1 MVVGHRECEVRLCGC
16 TPWIFVDV
24 LIVIGCVDAVVGVL
38 TQLFVCF
45 REVSARPRAAA
56 SPGCLPWR
64 VATATRRPLVS
75 LTTTM

>member
-1 MVVGHRECEVRLCGC
+1 MYALDICRCVGCDWCSRRS
-16 TPWIFVDV
+16 VDT
-24 LIVIGCVDAVVGVL
+24 VGVL